1 MFCSVAVGR
10 LRQAYKSPAIT
21 GLGCVFKTL
30 WVRIGARARACVCI
44 RWGRHNGVRGG
55 YACALPGAAAGQK
68 DAVGMLRSRRRCPAL
83 LHPGRPVR
91 GAGRQLGGGD
101 RLHPGRGLESAAIL
115 LLFPK
120 SPGPL
125 KLDPPRFAL
134 PQPQPGRVSSPA
146 RHSLLLN
153 KISLGSF

>member
-10 LRQAYKSPAIT
+10 LRQAYKSPAII
-21 GLGCVFKTL
+21 GLRCVFKTL
-30 WVRIGARARACVCI
+30 WVRIGARVCMCI
-44 RWGRHNGVRGG
+44 CRGRHNGVRV
-55 YACALPGAAAGQK
+55 CAAG
-68 DAVGMLRSRRRCPAL
+68 SR
-83 LHPGRPVR
+83 GRPEGCRRDAEEQAPV
-91 GAGRQLGGGD
+91 
-101 RLHPGRGLESAAIL
+101 PGTSASRRGLESTAIL

-120 SPGPL
+120 SPVPL

-134 PQPQPGRVSSPA
+134 PQPRPGHVSSPA